1 MTNTLTFKNRA
12 KLKVKFSQTSVGIH
26 THTHTHTGKNHNLVE
41 DYVTIGISLNFK
53 ERENYIDLFFFLIWQ
68 INNFEIAEKS
78 ESSI

>member
-26 THTHTHTGKNHNLVE
+26 THTHTHTHTHRGKNHNLVE

-53 ERENYIDLFFFLIWQ
+53 ERENYIDLFFFNLA
-68 INNFEIAEKS
+68 NK
-78 ESSI
+78 